1 MINYNKKLIFKKFFL
16 DNTYFFLVCIASL
29 SVIVWVIQ
37 AVNFLDFV
45 TEDGHGLG
53 IYFKYT
59 LLNLPK
65 IISRLMPFIFFVA
78 VFHTI
83 NKSEDN
89 NELKIFWINGIDK
102 KEFANAFLKYSI
114 IYLVIQIVLNSLI
127 VPLSQNKA
135 RTYIQLSSIDFF
147 PSLINERKFIDTVD
161 KLTIYVEE
169 KGSNNDYKNIFLK
182 DSKNKDSIKIIQAEK
197 GLLIN
202 NDDER
207 SLKLFNG
214 KIININN
221 QNINS
226 FDFKTTIFD
235 LSSYLTKSITDF
247 KIQEKDSFKL
257 INCYINFHIL
267 DKSSYYH
274 ILDCNK
280 GSLNILQQELLKRL
294 IKPFYYISLVL
305 SACFLFLFSKENFNQ
320 KYFRSIIF
328 LVGTVIL
335 VMSELSIS
343 LASKNLLYFQVAVI
357 LPFLLIAIQYIYL
370 YKKIYHYQ

>member
-29 SVIVWVIQ
+29 SIIVWVIQ

-114 IYLVIQIVLNSLI
+114 IYLIFQIVLNSLI

-135 RTYIQLSSIDFF
+135 RTFIQLSSIDFF

-161 KLTIYVEE
+161 KLTIYVED
-169 KGSNNDYKNIFLK
+169 KGPNNDYKNIFLK

-214 KIININN
+214 KIININK

-370 YKKIYHYQ
+370 HKKIYHYQ

>member
-16 DNTYFFLVCIASL
+16 NNTYFFLVCIASL
-29 SVIVWVIQ
+29 SIIVWVIQ

-135 RTYIQLSSIDFF
+135 RTYIQSSSIDFF

-214 KIININN
+214 KIININK
-221 QNINS
+221 QNINA
-226 FDFKTTIFD
+226 FDFKTTTFD

-257 INCYINFHIL
+257 MNCFINYHMLN
-267 DKSSYYH
+267 KSSYYH

-280 GSLNILQQELLKRL
+280 ESFNILQQEILKRL

-328 LVGTVIL
+328 IIGTVIL

-343 LASKNLLYFQVAVI
+343 LASKSLLYFQLALI

-370 YKKIYHYQ
+370 HKKIYHYQ

>member
-29 SVIVWVIQ
+29 SIIVWVIQ
-37 AVNFLDFV
+37 AVNYLDFV
-45 TEDGHGLG
+45 TEDGHGLE

-59 LLNLPK
+59 FLNLPK
-65 IISRLMPFIFFVA
+65 IISKLMPFIFFVA

-114 IYLVIQIVLNSLI
+114 IYLIIQIVLNSLI

-169 KGSNNDYKNIFLK
+169 KGSNNDYKNIFFK
-182 DSKNKDSIKIIQAEK
+182 DSKNKNSIKIIQAEK

-214 KIININN
+214 KIININK

-226 FDFKTTIFD
+226 FDFKTTMFD

-247 KIQEKDSFKL
+247 KIQEKDSLKL

-267 DKSSYYH
+267 NKSSYYH
-274 ILDCNK
+274 ILDCNEE
-280 GSLNILQQELLKRL
+280 SLNILRQELLKRL

-305 SACFLFLFSKENFNQ
+305 SACFLFLFSKENFDQ

-328 LVGTVIL
+328 LVGIAIL

-343 LASKNLLYFQVAVI
+343 LASKNLIYFQLAII
-357 LPFLLIAIQYIYL
+357 LPFLLIVIQYIYL
-370 YKKIYHYQ
+370 HKKIYHYQ

>member
-29 SVIVWVIQ
+29 SIIVWVIQ

-147 PSLINERKFIDTVD
+147 PSLINDRKFIDTVD

-343 LASKNLLYFQVAVI
+343 LASKNLLYFQLAVI

-370 YKKIYHYQ
+370 HKKIYHYQ

>member
-29 SVIVWVIQ
+29 SIIVWVIQ

-182 DSKNKDSIKIIQAEK
+182 DSKNKNSIKIIQAEK

-214 KIININN
+214 KIININK

-370 YKKIYHYQ
+370 HKKIYHYQ

>member
-29 SVIVWVIQ
+29 SIIVWVIQ
-37 AVNFLDFV
+37 AVNYLDFV
-45 TEDGHGLG
+45 TEDGHGLE

-59 LLNLPK
+59 FLNLPK
-65 IISRLMPFIFFVA
+65 IISKLMPFIFFVA

-114 IYLVIQIVLNSLI
+114 IYLIIQIVLNSLI

-182 DSKNKDSIKIIQAEK
+182 DSKNKNSIKIIQAEK

-214 KIININN
+214 KIININK

-226 FDFKTTIFD
+226 FDFKTTMFD

-247 KIQEKDSFKL
+247 KIQEKDSLKL

-267 DKSSYYH
+267 NKSSYYH
-274 ILDCNK
+274 ILDCNEE
-280 GSLNILQQELLKRL
+280 SLNILRQELLKRL

-305 SACFLFLFSKENFNQ
+305 SACFLFSFSKENFDQ

-328 LVGTVIL
+328 LVGIAIL

-343 LASKNLLYFQVAVI
+343 LASKNLIYFQLAII
-357 LPFLLIAIQYIYL
+357 LPFLLIVIQYIYL
-370 YKKIYHYQ
+370 HKKIYHYQ

>member
-16 DNTYFFLVCIASL
+16 NNTYFFLVCIASL
-29 SVIVWVIQ
+29 SIIVWVIQ

-114 IYLVIQIVLNSLI
+114 IYLVVQIILNSLI

-214 KIININN
+214 KIININKK
-221 QNINS
+221 NINS
-226 FDFKTTIFD
+226 FDFKTTMFD

-257 INCYINFHIL
+257 MNCFINFHML

-280 GSLNILQQELLKRL
+280 ESLNILQQELLKRL

-328 LVGTVIL
+328 IIGTVIL

-343 LASKNLLYFQVAVI
+343 LASKSLLYFQLAVI

-370 YKKIYHYQ
+370 HKKIYHYQ

>member
-16 DNTYFFLVCIASL
+16 DNTYFFLICIASL
-29 SVIVWVIQ
+29 SIIVWVIQ

-182 DSKNKDSIKIIQAEK
+182 DSKNKNSIKIIQAEK

-214 KIININN
+214 KIININK

-226 FDFKTTIFD
+226 FDFKTTMFD

-257 INCYINFHIL
+257 INCYINFHML
-267 DKSSYYH
+267 EKSSYYH
-274 ILDCNK
+274 ILNCNK
-280 GSLNILQQELLKRL
+280 ESLNILQQELLKRL

-335 VMSELSIS
+335 VISELSIS
-343 LASKNLLYFQVAVI
+343 LASKNLLYFQLAVI

-370 YKKIYHYQ
+370 HKKIYHYQ

>member
-29 SVIVWVIQ
+29 SIIVWVIQ

-214 KIININN
+214 KIININK

-343 LASKNLLYFQVAVI
+343 LASKNLLYWLRSNYFSY
-357 LPFLLIAIQYIYL
+357 LP
-370 YKKIYHYQ
+370 KHKDTV

>member
-1 MINYNKKLIFKKFFL
+1 MINYNKKLIFRKFFL
-16 DNTYFFLVCIASL
+16 DNTYFFLICISSL

-59 LLNLPK
+59 FLNLPK
-65 IISRLMPFIFFVA
+65 IISRLMPFIFFIA
-78 VFHTI
+78 IFHTI

-102 KEFANAFLKYSI
+102 KEFANAFLKYSM
-114 IYLVIQIVLNSLI
+114 IYLIIQIFLNSLI
-127 VPLSQNKA
+127 VPFSQNKA
-135 RTYIQLSSIDFF
+135 RTYIQSSSIDFF
-147 PSLINERKFIDTVD
+147 PSLINEKKFIDTVD
-161 KLTIYVEE
+161 KLTIYVEK
-169 KGSNNDYKNIFLK
+169 KGTKNDYKNIFLK
-182 DSKNKDSIKIIQAEK
+182 DAKNKKSIKIIQAKK

-202 NDDER
+202 NENER

-226 FDFKTTIFD
+226 FNFKTTVFD

-247 KIQEKDSFKL
+247 KIQEKDSLKL
-257 INCYINFHIL
+257 INCYINFHLLGKI
-267 DKSSYYH
+267 SYYH
-274 ILDCNK
+274 ILDCNEE
-280 GSLNILQQELLKRL
+280 SLNILQQELLKRI

-328 LVGTVIL
+328 ILGTSIL
-335 VMSELSIS
+335 VISELSTS
-343 LASKNLLYFQVAVI
+343 LAAKNLLYFQLSII
-357 LPFLLIAIQYIYL
+357 LPFLLIVIQYIYL
-370 YKKIYHYQ
+370 LKKIYHYQ